1 MTRPDTYPRARPPAR
16 PRRPPRAL
24 ADARALARSRTPR
37 VAPRCSARLS
47 RAARPLVE
55 SIESASRSP
64 RRAERKTR
72 CRSPRSR
79 PARPSRRSR
88 VVPRPTRRA
97 RPHSDASHRSALAR
111 ASSWP
116 TRCQLCRTRTLGIGK
131 RPSDGACTSTL
142 ARVWRVAPE
151 PESSTVA
158 RLGTRRE
165 SGISYTPPRA
175 VRPHRPPWFVSSR
188 FSEKNLSSWL
198 TPPFAPTL
206 PRAEFDDAF
215 DVEVR
220 GDEDGP
226 A

>member
-1 MTRPDTYPRARPPAR
+1 MGDGERTGAGRARRLDPAASHPVPSSSPPEVASQV
-16 PRRPPRAL
+16 RAFSSL
-24 ADARALARSRTPR
+24 LTSSESSARSR
-37 VAPRCSARLS
+37 A
-47 RAARPLVE
+47 
-55 SIESASRSP
+55 
-64 RRAERKTR
+64 
-72 CRSPRSR
+72 RSR
-79 PARPSRRSR
+79 HGRL
-88 VVPRPTRRA
+88 VVNF
-97 RPHSDASHRSALAR
+97 
-111 ASSWP
+111 
-116 TRCQLCRTRTLGIGK
+116 CRTRTLGIGK

-142 ARVWRVAPE
+142 ARVLRVAPE

-175 VRPHRPPWFVSSR
+175 VRPHCPPWFGSSR

>member
-1 MTRPDTYPRARPPAR
+1 MGDGERTGAGRARRLDPAASHPDPSSAPPEVASQV
-16 PRRPPRAL
+16 RAFSSL
-24 ADARALARSRTPR
+24 LT
-37 VAPRCSARLS
+37 
-47 RAARPLVE
+47 
-55 SIESASRSP
+55 SRSI
-64 RRAERKTR
+64 RR
-72 CRSPRSR
+72 
-79 PARPSRRSR
+79 
-88 VVPRPTRRA
+88 
-97 RPHSDASHRSALAR
+97 ALAR

-116 TRCQLCRTRTLGIGK
+116 TRCQLSRTRTLGIGK